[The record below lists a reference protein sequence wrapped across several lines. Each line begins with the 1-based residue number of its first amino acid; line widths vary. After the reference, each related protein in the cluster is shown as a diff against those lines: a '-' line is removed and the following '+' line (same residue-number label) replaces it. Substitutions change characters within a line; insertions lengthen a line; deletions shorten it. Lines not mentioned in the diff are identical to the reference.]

1 MDLSGIQ
8 KNVLDNSQKNI
19 IKNSSSINTSLDKT
33 ITNNNQLLMKKNKIN
48 NEQEKAIQDKQK
60 ILLTRARML
69 QLSRDKNAYKLKIIY
84 TLIAF
89 ILVIFTIVLFI
100 YSFYKKQM

>member
-19 IKNSSSINTSLDKT
+19 IKNSSSINNSLDET

>member
-1 MDLSGIQ
+1 MDLSGIK
-8 KNVLDNSQKNI
+8 KNSLDNSQKNI
-19 IKNSSSINTSLDKT
+19 IKNSSSINNSLDET

-84 TLIAF
+84 TLIAI